1 MTRER
6 KPWTARFCRCP
17 SHSIRPSRRVDA
29 RKATPPPRFELKPPK
44 GAGAPNVVFVLMD
57 NFGFGD
63 PGCFGGPV
71 NMPAF
76 ERLANGGLRYNNMH
90 TAPVCSPTRVALLT
104 GRNSHSANMGGVAE
118 MGTAFPG
125 MNCAASPDHRTAGRN
140 SAAQRLRHRDVRQVP
155 RAAAV
160 GIECLRTDG
169 PLAGA
174 LRIRQVLR
182 LPSGRVRP
190 LRPGTVRW
198 RDPHP
203 HATRSGLPR
212 QHRHHR
218 QGHRLGPH
226 AAVTHAGQAILHL
239 LRGGG
244 HARPASCA
252 EAVDRQVQGPV
263 RRRLGDVARADAGPA
278 DQARHGPGRHEAR
291 ADAGHGEAV
300 ELVQA

>member
-1 MTRER
+1 MAK
-6 KPWTARFCRCP
+6 KPEDAPGQPDRTVLPLPEPQHPA
-17 SHSIRPSRRVDA
+17 ITEVDA

-44 GAGAPNVVFVLMD
+44 GAGAPNVVFILMD

-125 MNCAASPDHRTAGRN
+125 MNCAASPVHRTAGRN
-140 SAAQRLRHRDVRQVP
+140 PAAQRLRHRDVRQVP

-160 GIECLRTDG
+160 GTECLRADG

-174 LRIRQVLR
+174 LRLRQVLR
-182 LPSGRVRP
+182 VSSGRVRP
-190 LRPGTVRW
+190 LLPGAVRW

-203 HATRSGLPR
+203 DSARSGLPR

-218 QGHRLGPH
+218 QGDRLGPH
-226 AAVTHAGQAILHL
+226 PAVAHAGQAVLHL

-244 HARPASCA
+244 HARSASCA
-252 EAVDRQVQGPV
+252 AGNGSTNTRASSTRAGTSCA
-263 RRRLGDVARADAGPA
+263 RRRW
-278 DQARHGPGRHEAR
+278 PGRSSWAR
-291 ADAGHGEAV
+291 SRPARSSRRC
-300 ELVQA
+300 QTW